1 MFSVD
6 INCIIKCSYISVK
19 FGICT
24 SNQYWQFCV
33 FFQIGNIIGHALP
46 INKLMFSPTSTELV
60 TVSDDH
66 KVKVCRMIFP
76 WIHVSTICDI
86 TCCLSS
92 PFVMSLF
99 FLLCLCSFCYVFVL
113 FVMSLFFLLY
123 LCSFCYVFVRFV
135 VFVLFVMSLFFLYVF
150 VLFVM
155 SLFVLL
161 CLCSFC
167 YVFVLWS
174 NVNNGCDRD
183 LRFWGSFEVKR
194 SNYKSP
200 CVSNSFQSFQISSH
214 QQPSN
219 ERL

>member
-1 MFSVD
+1 MGFVLQTNID
-6 INCIIKCSYISVK
+6 N
-19 FGICT
+19 F
-24 SNQYWQFCV
+24 V
-33 FFQIGNIIGHALP
+33 FVFQIGNIIGHALP

-92 PFVMSLF
+92 PFVMSLSFCYVFVFFVMSLF

-113 FVMSLFFLLY
+113 FVMSLFF
-123 LCSFCYVFVRFV
+123 
-135 VFVLFVMSLFFLYVF
+135 
-150 VLFVM
+150 
-155 SLFVLL
+155 LL

-214 QQPSN
+214 RQPSN
-219 ERL
+219 ERS

>member
-1 MFSVD
+1 MGFVLQTNID
-6 INCIIKCSYISVK
+6 N
-19 FGICT
+19 F
-24 SNQYWQFCV
+24 V
-33 FFQIGNIIGHALP
+33 FVFQIGNIIGHALP

-92 PFVMSLF
+92 PFVMSL
-99 FLLCLCSFCYVFVL
+99 SFCYVFVF
-113 FVMSLFFLLY
+113 FVMSLFF
-123 LCSFCYVFVRFV
+123 
-135 VFVLFVMSLFFLYVF
+135 
-150 VLFVM
+150 
-155 SLFVLL
+155 LL

-214 QQPSN
+214 RQPSN
-219 ERL
+219 ERS